1 VIKPRSRDR
10 EEPSGF
16 LKVTERAAEAAS
28 YAAEDHDGKDRLI
41 FVDYVYP
48 YHKQLKAGI
57 TVFLLLVDYKTNSV
71 MLRCLANKD
80 QTIATPPLQLLSA
93 DQQARTADPVC
104 ATSISGK
111 PGSRYLG
118 SLGSSLVFM

>member
-1 VIKPRSRDR
+1 M
-10 EEPSGF
+10 
-16 LKVTERAAEAAS
+16 
-28 YAAEDHDGKDRLI
+28 
-41 FVDYVYP
+41 DYVYP

-57 TVFLLLVDYKTNSV
+57 TVFLLLVDYKTNNV

-80 QTIATPPLQLLSA
+80 QTIATTPLQLLSA

-104 ATSISGK
+104 GTSISSK
-111 PGSRYLG
+111 PESRYLG